1 MLDRLRSAW
10 RVLTNQGRYGN
21 LSEDRYFE
29 ELSRRLH
36 NASGVYVSEE
46 ASLQMSTVWSCVV
59 LIAGALAS
67 MPLRVYQQE
76 GKRRTAR
83 PDSVVDWLLAMQPNP
98 ELSAY
103 DFHFLATVYKLLW
116 GNAYAEIERDT
127 ARRPLNLWPIEPW
140 RVRPGRDANGRLIY
154 RVRNGDLTET
164 TIAPADI
171 LHFRGLCLDGVT
183 GLSVV
188 GQARQSLGLTVA
200 METFGA
206 AFFGNGAHLGGV
218 IEQPPGKGLS
228 PEAQKEM
235 LESFNAKNRGAARAG
250 RTELLPPGFQHKSI
264 GVPPEDAQFLESRK
278 FQVAE
283 ICRWFRVPPH
293 KLFDLDRATF
303 SNIEHLGIE
312 FVTDALLSHAVQKE
326 QEINIKLFG
335 RQQRG
340 NLYVKHNFNAQLRG
354 DMKTRNEAYAIGR
367 QWGWLSANDVRE
379 LEDMN
384 PLGEEGDIYLS
395 PTNMVPADQALEP
408 PKPVQQP
415 ALDPGDLDE
424 PEQDPSDEELRRV
437 ARGLRLIRNHW
448 RPHA

>member
-1 MLDRLRSAW
+1 MPVFDGLRAGLRRL
-10 RVLTNQGRYGN
+10 VNLGRYN
-21 LSEDRYFE
+21 DLPEERYFE
-29 ELSRRLH
+29 ELHARLT
-36 NASGVYVSEE
+36 NASGVHITEE
-46 ASLQMSTVWSCVV
+46 AALQLSTVWSCVV

-67 MPLRVYQQE
+67 MPLRVY
-76 GKRRTAR
+76 RRTGAR
-83 PDSVVDWLLAMQPNP
+83 REPDQDSIVDWLLHMQPNP

-103 DFHFLATVYKLLW
+103 DFHFMTTVYKLLW
-116 GNAYAEIERDT
+116 GNAYVEIERDG

-140 RVRPGRDANGRLIY
+140 RVRPARVDGLLVY
-154 RVRNGDLTET
+154 RVRNADNRYADIL
-164 TIAPADI
+164 PADI
-171 LHFRGLCLDGVT
+171 LHFRGVSIDGLS

-188 GQARQSLGLTVA
+188 AQARQSMGLSVA

-206 AFFGNGAHLGGV
+206 AFFGNGAHLGAV
-218 IEQPPGKGLS
+218 IEQPAGKGMS

-235 LESFNAKNRGAARAG
+235 LESFNARHRGAARSG
-250 RTELLPPGFQHKSI
+250 RSELLPPGFVHKTI
-264 GVPPEDAQFLESRK
+264 AVPPEDAQFLESRK

-312 FVTDALLSHAVQKE
+312 FIVDALLSHAVQKE

-340 NLYVKHNFNAQLRG
+340 AMYVKHNFNALSRG
-354 DMKTRNEAYAIGR
+354 DQKTRNEAYAIGR

-384 PLGEEGDIYLS
+384 PIGPEGDIYLS
-395 PTNMVPADQALEP
+395 PTNMVPADQARERAQPPEP
-408 PKPVQQP
+408 AAAVG
-415 ALDPGDLDE
+415 ADDDDGE
-424 PEQDPSDEELRRV
+424 PTDEELRQM
-437 ARGLRLIRNHW
+437 AAQLRLIRNHGG
-448 RPHA
+448 RHA